1 VNGLLPDGRKR
12 GRGHSLAVVSFCL
25 LVFLPG
31 TSTPALG
38 QEELTLPELEGVY
51 RRALAGYE
59 EAFAALEVLSSQFD
73 RASQEVLRAQAA
85 GDQAGMN
92 RAYEE
97 TLRIAPRRRQAQRR
111 VEEKV
116 EELRVARE
124 ELLDAR
130 ASYLEELLLR
140 TQSAA
145 DPAEQR
151 SVAIMVA
158 DTRNGIQELRSL
170 EDPPVNLEPLPDI
183 NVEPRD
189 GPADLRAK
197 ATILEVTA
205 AQYEEQYA
213 FNELHLEGLRRDQ
226 RLLRRSGDFLAGI
239 TRFDDPTVPVGP
251 PGSRSVPQ
259 PGQVATARGADSLN
273 VQGNN
278 LTLEQRIEALETL
291 QEEITQ
297 RIENIKVRAQT
308 LRRLAGGEWA

>member
-1 VNGLLPDGRKR
+1 M
-12 GRGHSLAVVSFCL
+12 LAVVSFCL
-25 LVFLPG
+25 FVFLQGMSAPIHC
-31 TSTPALG
+31 

-85 GDQAGMN
+85 GDQAAMN

-124 ELLDAR
+124 ELLDAH
-130 ASYLEELLLR
+130 AMYLEDLLLQ

-151 SVAIMVA
+151 SLAVMVA
-158 DTRNGIQELRSL
+158 DTRNRIQELRSL

-213 FNELHLEGLRRDQ
+213 FN
-226 RLLRRSGDFLAGI
+226 
-239 TRFDDPTVPVGP
+239 
-251 PGSRSVPQ
+251 
-259 PGQVATARGADSLN
+259 
-273 VQGNN
+273 
-278 LTLEQRIEALETL
+278 
-291 QEEITQ
+291 
-297 RIENIKVRAQT
+297 
-308 LRRLAGGEWA
+308 